1 MASLEGLHPY
11 VKAKA
16 EELIANANKR
26 LTGNYK
32 IMITQGLRTKAA
44 QNDLYAQGRTQ
55 AQLNAVGLSNVKAKP
70 SMDKVTNARG
80 GFSMH
85 NYGLAIDFALRS
97 VDGKD
102 VTWAMNKDF
111 DGDGK
116 ADWMEVVEEAKKLGF
131 EWGGDWKSFKDYPHF
146 QMTAGLTDKQVYSGL
161 VPKFPAYKPNT
172 TSVTPPVNTPG
183 IYRKGDSG
191 SEIKKF
197 QQELLTLGYKL
208 PKFGADGQYGDEM
221 VAAVKAFQKD
231 NGLASDGIIGK
242 DTSTMLASRVLASQV
257 PKQEDLPAVNS
268 LGDKYSFQV
277 KALKDINVYKYAN
290 LTGVFRTLTKDT
302 IFSVYGYTADGK
314 AYAVPG
320 GFVSAKEVEPLF
332 VTITTGG
339 LSETMEA
346 EFRAFLKEQKIGSQL
361 NVYVTGNPSSTIET
375 AGMDLV
381 TVKKFLDQ
389 KGWYYK

>member
-80 GFSMH
+80 GYSMH

-197 QQELLTLGYKL
+197 QQELLTLGYAL

-242 DTSTMLASRVLASQV
+242 DTSTMLASRVLAAQV
-257 PKQEDLPAVNS
+257 PKQEDLPAVTS

-302 IFSVYGYTADGK
+302 VFSVYGYTADGK

-320 GFVSAKEVEPLF
+320 GFVSTKEVEALF

-339 LSETMEA
+339 LSEDMEK
-346 EFRAFLKEQKIGSQL
+346 EFRAFLKEAKIGSQL

-375 AGMDLV
+375 GGLDLV
-381 TVKKFLDQ
+381 AVKKFLDQ

>member
-11 VKAKA
+11 VKAKT
-16 EELIANANKR
+16 EELIANANNR
-26 LTGNYK
+26 LKGNYK
-32 IMITQGLRTKAA
+32 IMITQGLRTKAE
-44 QNDLYAQGRTQ
+44 QNNLYAQGRSQ
-55 AQLNAVGLSNVKAKP
+55 AQLNAVGLGNVKAKP
-70 SMDKVTNARG
+70 SMQKVTNARG
-80 GFSMH
+80 GYSMH

-102 VTWAMNKDF
+102 VTWDMNKDF

-146 QMTAGLTDKQVYSGL
+146 QLTAGLTDKQVYSGM

-172 TSVTPPVNTPG
+172 SSVKAPVNTPG
-183 IYRKGDSG
+183 IFRKGDSG
-191 SEIKKF
+191 SEVKALQEKLIK
-197 QQELLTLGYKL
+197 LGYKL

-221 VAAVKAFQKD
+221 IAAVKAFQKD
-231 NGLASDGIIGK
+231 NGLAVDGITGK
-242 DTSTMLASRVLASQV
+242 DTTTKLDARLLEEAA
-257 PKQEDLPAVNS
+257 PKAEDLPKVLS

-277 KALKDINVYKYAN
+277 KALKTINVYKYAN
-290 LTGVFRTLTKDT
+290 LTGAFRSLANDT
-302 IFSVYGYTADGK
+302 IFSVYGYTEDGK

-320 GFVSAKEVEPLF
+320 GFVSAKEVQALL

-339 LSETMEA
+339 LSTEMEA
-346 EFRAFLKEQKIGSQL
+346 EFRAFLKEAKIGSQL

-375 AGMDLV
+375 GGLDLV

>member
-1 MASLEGLHPY
+1 LASLEGLHPY

-70 SMDKVTNARG
+70 SMQKVTNARG
-80 GFSMH
+80 GYSMH
-85 NYGLAIDFALRS
+85 NYGLAIDFALKS
-97 VDGKD
+97 TDGKD
-102 VTWAMNKDF
+102 VTWEMNKDF

-161 VPKFPAYKPNT
+161 VPKFPTYKPGT

-191 SEIKKF
+191 SEVKKF

>member
-70 SMDKVTNARG
+70 SMQKVTNARG
-80 GFSMH
+80 GYSMH
-85 NYGLAIDFALRS
+85 NYGLAIDFALKS
-97 VDGKD
+97 TDGKD
-102 VTWAMNKDF
+102 VTWEMNKDF

-242 DTSTMLASRVLASQV
+242 DTSTMMASRVLATQV
-257 PKQEDLPAVNS
+257 PKQEDLPAVTS

-320 GFVSAKEVEPLF
+320 GFVSAKEVQALF

-346 EFRAFLKEQKIGSQL
+346 EFRAFLKEAKIGSQL

>member
-16 EELIANANKR
+16 EELVANANKR

-32 IMITQGLRTKAA
+32 IMITQGLRTKAQ
-44 QNDLYAQGRTQ
+44 QNELYAQGRTQ

-80 GFSMH
+80 GYSMH

-146 QMTAGLTDKQVYSGL
+146 QLTAGLTDKQVYSGL

-208 PKFGADGQYGDEM
+208 PKYGADGSYGDEM
-221 VAAVKAFQKD
+221 IAAVKAFQKD
-231 NGLASDGIIGK
+231 NGLAADGIIGK
-242 DTSTMLASRVLASQV
+242 DTSSMLASRVLAAQT
-257 PKQEDLPAVNS
+257 PKQEDLPAVTS

-302 IFSVYGYTADGK
+302 VFSVYGYTADDK
-314 AYAVPG
+314 AFAVPG
-320 GFVSAKEVEPLF
+320 GFVSAKEVTALL

-339 LSETMEA
+339 LSEDMEA
-346 EFRAFLKEQKIGSQL
+346 EFRAFLKEAKIGSQL

-375 AGMDLV
+375 GGLDLV
-381 TVKKFLDQ
+381 AVKKFLDQ

>member
-80 GFSMH
+80 GYSMH

-242 DTSTMLASRVLASQV
+242 DTSTMMASRVLAAQV
-257 PKQEDLPAVNS
+257 PKQEDLPAVTS

-302 IFSVYGYTADGK
+302 IFSVYGYTADDK
-314 AYAVPG
+314 AFAVPG
-320 GFVSAKEVEPLF
+320 GFVSAKEVTALL

-339 LSETMEA
+339 LSEDMEK
-346 EFRAFLKEQKIGSQL
+346 EFRAFLKEAKIGSQL

-375 AGMDLV
+375 GGLDLV
-381 TVKKFLDQ
+381 AVKKFLDQ

>member
-32 IMITQGLRTKAA
+32 IMITQGLRTKAQ
-44 QNDLYAQGRTQ
+44 QNELYAQGRTQ

-80 GFSMH
+80 GYSMH

-97 VDGKD
+97 TDGKD

-146 QMTAGLTDKQVYSGL
+146 QLTAGLTDKQVYSGL

-191 SEIKKF
+191 SEVKKF

-208 PKFGADGQYGDEM
+208 PKYGADGSYGDEM
-221 VAAVKAFQKD
+221 IAAVKAFQKD

-242 DTSTMLASRVLASQV
+242 DTSSMLASRVLAAQT
-257 PKQEDLPAVNS
+257 PKQEDLPAVTS

-302 IFSVYGYTADGK
+302 VFSVYGYTADDK
-314 AYAVPG
+314 AFAVPG
-320 GFVSAKEVEPLF
+320 GFVSAKEVTALL

-339 LSETMEA
+339 LSEDMEA
-346 EFRAFLKEQKIGSQL
+346 EFRTFLKEAKIGSQL

-375 AGMDLV
+375 GGLDLV
-381 TVKKFLDQ
+381 AVKKFLDQ